1 MAFPPAY
8 HGVETGDP
16 AMPPLSDILIFSA
29 ALIAAGTLT
38 WRRHAAAPVRV
49 EAEIEG
55 PTCYPRVK
63 R

>member
-1 MAFPPAY
+1 MAAIWA
-8 HGVETGDP
+8 TGLLVVG
-16 AMPPLSDILIFSA
+16 AFSVTA
-29 ALIAAGTLT
+29 AIT
-38 WRRHAAAPVRV
+38 WRRYAAAPVRV

>member
-1 MAFPPAY
+1 MSRDL
-8 HGVETGDP
+8 E
-16 AMPPLSDILIFSA
+16 L